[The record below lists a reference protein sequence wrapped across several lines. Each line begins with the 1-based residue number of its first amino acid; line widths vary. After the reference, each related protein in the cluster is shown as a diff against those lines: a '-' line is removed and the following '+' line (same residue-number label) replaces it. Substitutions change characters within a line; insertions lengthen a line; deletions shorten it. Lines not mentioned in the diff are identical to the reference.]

1 MINKFKNTKAYMD
14 NFSSEL
20 VKLLK
25 IEIGRNRVRQ
35 YNRKNGS
42 STVNAPIDAVS
53 KKDQTRSLRASLQS
67 LVKERENSYSI
78 KIEGNQYGL
87 AVDKGRAP
95 GRFPNIGD
103 IADWIRNK
111 PVSIRDIRTGKFKSR
126 TDSNIKSLAY
136 VIGRSISQ
144 KGIKPTNFI
153 SDAIEMSMGK
163 LDKLGDAIGE
173 DVMINV
179 EDILLKAGY
188 IKKGDNYIIEE

>member
-42 STVNAPIDAVS
+42 STVNAPIDA
-53 KKDQTRSLRASLQS
+53 TGSLRGSLQS
-67 LVKERENSYSI
+67 LAKERENSYSI

-111 PVSIRDIRTGKFKSR
+111 PISIRDIRTGKFKTK
-126 TDSNIKSLAY
+126 TDSSINSLAY